1 MIRLIRLAL
10 GAIGLALLGY
20 GAYQLLHNSSVTR
33 PAEVAKWL
41 VVALIVHDGVIA
53 WVVVVVGWLI
63 ARVVPPR
70 ARAYVQG
77 GLICAALIT
86 LIALPLIYRR
96 GKAEPGLT
104 LLTQNYPAH
113 LAVLLGMVAAGT
125 AAAYA
130 VRVARDRAGRSTAND
145 RPPTDQSSTTT

>member
-1 MIRLIRLAL
+1 MIRILL
-10 GAIGLALLGY
+10 GTVGVALLGY
-20 GAYQLLHNSSVTR
+20 GGYQLLNNSSVTH
-33 PAEVAKWL
+33 PVEVATWL
-41 VVALIVHDGVIA
+41 VIALAVHDGVIA

-113 LAVLLGMVAAGT
+113 LAVLLGMVAAVT
-125 AAAYA
+125 AAAYG
-130 VRVARDRAGRSTAND
+130 VRAARDRAGRSSAND
-145 RPPTDQSSTTT
+145 RPPPDQSSPTT

>member
-1 MIRLIRLAL
+1 MIRILL
-10 GAIGLALLGY
+10 GTAGVALLGY
-20 GAYQLLHNSSVTR
+20 GGYQLLSNSDVTR
-33 PAEVAKWL
+33 PVEVATWL
-41 VVALIVHDGVIA
+41 VIALAVHDGVIA
-53 WVVVVVGWLI
+53 WVVVMVGWLI
-63 ARVVPPR
+63 ARLVPER

-113 LAVLLGMVAAGT
+113 LAVLLGMVAAVT

-130 VRVARDRAGRSTAND
+130 VRVARDRAGRSSAND
-145 RPPTDQSSTTT
+145 RPPADQASPTT

>member
-1 MIRLIRLAL
+1 MIRILL
-10 GAIGLALLGY
+10 GAIGVALLGY
-20 GAYQLLHNSSVTR
+20 GGYQLLNNSGATHPV
-33 PAEVAKWL
+33 EVATWL
-41 VVALIVHDGVIA
+41 VIALAVHDGVIA
-53 WVVVVVGWLI
+53 WVIVVVGWLI

-104 LLTQNYPAH
+104 LLSQNYPAH
-113 LAVLLGMVAAGT
+113 LAVLLGMVAAVT
-125 AAAYA
+125 AGAYA
-130 VRVARDRAGRSTAND
+130 VRVARDRSGRSSTND
-145 RPPTDQSSTTT
+145 RPPTDQASPTA